1 MKCAAIEK
9 AKHARMP
16 LVTAVTGSL
25 LALIVL
31 VETAATM
38 PAFARKYSMSCTT
51 CHAPFPRLKPYG
63 DEFAADGFNLKDKEA
78 PRYFVEAGD
87 QKLSLLR
94 DIPFGIRFE
103 GFAGYHEI
111 TGKNIDFTSPYVL
124 KLMSGGT
131 LSKQVSYYFYFFFS
145 ERGEVAGIEDA
156 FLMFNNVGG
165 SELDLYVGQFQASD
179 PLFKRELRLTYDD
192 YLVYKTAPGLSS
204 ITLSYD
210 RGIMATYGFPS
221 GTDLVFELLNGNG
234 IGAADEN
241 KVYDNDKY
249 KTVLGRISQ
258 DVGTTFRFGG
268 VGYYGKEGDT
278 AVNEVWMVG
287 PDLTI
292 ATPKLTFNAQY
303 IERRDSDPEFVHR
316 AGDKIAS
323 RGGFGELVFM
333 PQGDRSPWY
342 AVALYNRVES
352 DLDAEPSESITGH
365 VGHLLRTNIRLTAE
379 YTYDLTLEKSQFL
392 LGFVSGF

>member
-1 MKCAAIEK
+1 MKGETMK
-9 AKHARMP
+9 RARNRSVP
-16 LVTAVTGSL
+16 LLIAVIV
-25 LALIVL
+25 ALITITFL
-31 VETAATM
+31 IETAATM

-63 DEFAADGFNLKDKEA
+63 DDFAGDGFNLKDKEA
-78 PRYFVEAGD
+78 PRYFVDAGD
-87 QKLSLLR
+87 QKLTLLR

-103 GFAGYHEI
+103 GYAGYHEV

-124 KLMSGGT
+124 KLMSGGA
-131 LSKQVSYYFYFFFS
+131 LSKQISYYFYFFFS

-204 ITLSYD
+204 ITLAYD
-210 RGIMATYGFPS
+210 RGIMATYGFSS
-221 GTDLVFELLNGNG
+221 GTDVVFELLNGNG

-249 KTVLGRISQ
+249 KTVLGRVSQ
-258 DVGTTFRFGG
+258 DLGSVLRIGG

-303 IERRDSDPEFVHR
+303 VERRDTDPEFIR
-316 AGDKIAS
+316 WSGDKIAS

-333 PQGDRSPWY
+333 PKGDRSPWY

-352 DLDAEPSESITGH
+352 DLEPEPVETITGH
-365 VGHLLRTNIRLTAE
+365 VGHVLRTNFRLTAE
-379 YTYDLTLEKSQFL
+379 FTYDISAEESRFL

>member
-1 MKCAAIEK
+1 MRTGQYRKL
-9 AKHARMP
+9 P
-16 LVTAVTGSL
+16 LVAAMIVTLLTAAL
-25 LALIVL
+25 LI
-31 VETAATM
+31 ETAWTM

-63 DEFAADGFNLKDKEA
+63 DEFAGDGFNLKDKEA

-94 DIPFGIRFE
+94 DIPFGVRFE
-103 GFAGYHEI
+103 GYAGYHEA
-111 TGKNIDFTSPYVL
+111 TGRNVDFTSPYVL
-124 KLMSGGT
+124 KLMSGGA
-131 LSKQVSYYFYFFFS
+131 LSKHISYYFYFFFS

-156 FLMFNNVGG
+156 FVMFNNLGG

-192 YLVYKTAPGLSS
+192 YFIYKESPGQSAINLA
-204 ITLSYD
+204 YD
-210 RGIMATYGFPS
+210 RGLMLTYGLPS
-221 GTDLVFELLNGNG
+221 GTDLIVEVLNGNG
-234 IGAADEN
+234 IDAADEN

-249 KTVLGRISQ
+249 KTILGRVSQ
-258 DVGTTFRFGG
+258 DIGPVLRIGG

-278 AVNEVWMVG
+278 AVNEVWMAG
-287 PDLTI
+287 PDLTVS
-292 ATPKLTFNAQY
+292 TPKITLNAQY
-303 IERRDSDPEFVHR
+303 LERRDTDPEFVR
-316 AGDKIAS
+316 WAGDKIVS

-333 PQGDRSPWY
+333 PNGDRSAWY

-352 DLDAEPSESITGH
+352 DLEPEPYETITGH
-365 VGHLLRTNIRLTAE
+365 VGHVLRTNIRLTAE
-379 YTYDLTLEKSQFL
+379 FTYDISAEESRFL